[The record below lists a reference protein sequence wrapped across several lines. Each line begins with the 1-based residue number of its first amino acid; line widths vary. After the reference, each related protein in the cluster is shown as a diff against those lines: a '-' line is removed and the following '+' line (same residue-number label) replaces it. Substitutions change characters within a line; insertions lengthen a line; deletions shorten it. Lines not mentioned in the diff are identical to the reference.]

1 MPVRK
6 RNSAEARRMERT
18 QHPLVSSTVRHVVV
32 CGRSFVPLYWVYTA
46 IRDREEKYIN
56 HGRATVKS
64 FEEKISLSVSLFT
77 GEAARLDLPVETWKF
92 LAFWFFFFLFELEV
106 FLSGFRWEIV
116 VVFEIRKKRKLRIE
130 FFDRGW
136 RIFVTDIWIF
146 ENRIWFWNKGGER
159 KEKFRIFWTRGVVF
173 SRGYSLFPWF
183 I

>member
-6 RNSAEARRMERT
+6 RNAEARRMERT

-56 HGRATVKS
+56 HGHC
-64 FEEKISLSVSLFT
+64 KIVRR
-77 GEAARLDLPVETWKF
+77 EN
-92 LAFWFFFFLFELEV
+92 LAFGFAFYGGSSTPRPPRRNLEIPCILIFFFFLLELKV